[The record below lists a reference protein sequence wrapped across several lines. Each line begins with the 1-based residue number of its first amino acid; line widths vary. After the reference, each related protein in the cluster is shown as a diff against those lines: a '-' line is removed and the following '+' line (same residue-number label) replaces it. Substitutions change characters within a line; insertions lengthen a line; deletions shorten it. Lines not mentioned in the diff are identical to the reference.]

1 MKKTLKI
8 FIAFDID
15 GNTCGSNHKKTF
27 DNIGHIK
34 TSNAWDRAYTIYE
47 YNIDTENLTVT
58 RKTWVK
64 DIHGQLHEATG
75 IKPVV

>member
-1 MKKTLKI
+1 MKDLKI
-8 FIAFDID
+8 YLAFSKE
-15 GNTCGSNHKKTF
+15 GKQLESNNKKVF
-27 DNIGHIK
+27 SNIGHIK
-34 TSNAWDRAYTIYE
+34 TSYNWSNVQTIYE

-58 RKTWVK
+58 RRTWVK